1 MPILTALAPRMTAI
15 QRTAVVTLAAQ
26 VSQRK
31 SVYDLTAAEINSLR
45 KAIAALAAIGD
56 DRGYQYIAG
65 IHGYPLPVYCQH
77 GTPLFAVW
85 HRPYLLLMEKALQ
98 AVVPG
103 VALPYWDWTSEQART
118 EGIPKVYADETYVDP
133 DSNATLPNPLFSQP
147 ISFTGTEYLK
157 TTRDPAAPAQLA
169 NLPGLV
175 DVAQRTADYVNFSR
189 NLENPHNAIHG
200 WAGGTMA
207 LVPYAAYDPVFWAH
221 HANVDRLFAQWQSLH
236 PGVTPPPNVLGAV
249 LPPFNVTVS
258 SIWNLAGLGYE
269 YVASPIPTMAAH
281 GLLPE
286 SMTGVVATFPLAGIR
301 PRFLRGELHFRGVAH
316 PRDSIEIRIFANVPN
331 VDVSTPTTG
340 NAKYC
345 GSLFLFGHG
354 ICGGDDGHCDVPDA
368 TQRDLFDIRPAHHLT
383 PMDLVL
389 DIGDNLAWLLGQNAQ
404 TLTVSLLAVNHDGS
418 AADTS
423 VFQFD
428 ELTFVAD

>member
-1 MPILTALAPRMTAI
+1 MTAM
-15 QRTAVVTLAAQ
+15 QKTAVVTLTAQ

-31 SVYDLTAAEINSLR
+31 SVYDLTTAEINSLR
-45 KAIAALAAIGD
+45 KAIAALAAISD

-103 VALPYWDWTSEQART
+103 IALPYWDWTSEQART
-118 EGIPKVYADETYVDP
+118 EGIPKMYADETYVDS
-133 DSNATLPNPLFSQP
+133 DTQVALPNPLFSQP
-147 ISFTGTEYLK
+147 ISFTGTEYPK
-157 TTRDPAAPAQLA
+157 TTRDPAPPEQLG
-169 NLPGLV
+169 NLSSLV
-175 DVAQRTADYVNFSR
+175 DVAQRTADYVNYSR

-221 HANVDRLFAQWQSLH
+221 HANIDRLFAQWQSLH
-236 PGVTPPPNVLGAV
+236 PGVTPPPKILAAV

-258 SIWNLAGLGYE
+258 SIWNLTDLGYE
-269 YVASPIPTMAAH
+269 YVASPIPTMVAH

-286 SMTGVVATFPLAGIR
+286 SMTGVVATFPLTGIR
-301 PRFLRGELHFRGVAH
+301 PRFFRGELHFRGVAH
-316 PRDSIEIRIFANVPN
+316 PRDSVEVRVFANAPN
-331 VDVSTPTTG
+331 VSVSTPTTG
-340 NAKYC
+340 NEHYC

-354 ICGGDDGHCDVPDA
+354 ICGGDEGHCDVPDA
-368 TQRDLFDIRPAHHLT
+368 AQRDFFDIRPAHHLT

-389 DIGDNLAWLLGQNAQ
+389 DVGDTLAWLLDQNAQ
-404 TLTVSLLAVNHDGS
+404 TLAVSLLAVNHDGS
-418 AADTS
+418 AADAS